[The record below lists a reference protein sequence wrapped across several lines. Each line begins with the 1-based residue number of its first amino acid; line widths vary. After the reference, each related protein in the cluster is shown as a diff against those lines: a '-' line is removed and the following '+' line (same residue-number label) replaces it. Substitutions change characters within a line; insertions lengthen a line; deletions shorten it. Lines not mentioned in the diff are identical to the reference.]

1 MKFLPGVTRLTFG
14 AVFSTAAF
22 IVIGAQ
28 LQFAIGADDSAGAEQ
43 YQTRT
48 EDNRVGVQR
57 DIYEEVPVQTGTPS
71 GGSGNAPEGAPSPVA
86 VSAASPQDNPAGGHW
101 NCWVEEISD
110 FNKTGHC
117 TLLSDD
123 TPADP
128 APAAPAPAPIVL
140 TSHDVATLIVD
151 GSGITLQPPGATVLL
166 HMPLIAYTNP
176 TTRTLTTSVG
186 GTAVDVEVTP
196 ATYTWNWG
204 DGTTFSTTD
213 PGNPYPNQS
222 VTHLYAATA
231 DNVVVSLTTTW
242 TARFKPSGAA
252 DWQPVDGY
260 VTTTQSA
267 PPFNIRR
274 LIPYLS
280 DDAEEH
286 QGH

>member
-1 MKFLPGVTRLTFG
+1 MREKVFTILLSLCALTAG
-14 AVFSTAAF
+14 T
-22 IVIGAQ
+22 
-28 LQFAIGADDSAGAEQ
+28 AGALETSGDHSSRNVDAQ
-43 YQTRT
+43 GY
-48 EDNRVGVQR
+48 DNHVGLTSDV
-57 DIYEEVPVQTGTPS
+57 YEEVPVS
-71 GGSGNAPEGAPSPVA
+71 GGAPADSGS
-86 VSAASPQDNPAGGHW
+86 AGGTGAGVSVAAADPKASRAGGRW

-110 FNKTGHC
+110 LDKKGHC
-117 TLLSDD
+117 ALVADD
-123 TPADP
+123 TPAAA

-151 GSGITLQPPGATVLL
+151 GSGVFIQPPTGTILL

-176 TTRTLTTSVG
+176 TTRTLTTNVG
-186 GTAVDVEVTP
+186 GTSVDVEVTP

-204 DGTTFSTTD
+204 DNTTLSTTD
-213 PGNPYPNQS
+213 PGHPYPNQT
-222 VTHLYAATA
+222 VTHLYATTA
-231 DNVVVSLTTTW
+231 DNVTVTLTTTW
-242 TARFKPSGAA
+242 TARFKPSGAT

-260 VTTTQSA
+260 VTTTQTA

>member
-1 MKFLPGVTRLTFG
+1 MIWKLVATLAIAVPLGGQSFFPAGSQSPTLAHGQKSFDGRGDGQTFEIE
-14 AVFSTAAF
+14 SMMT
-22 IVIGAQ
+22 
-28 LQFAIGADDSAGAEQ
+28 
-43 YQTRT
+43 
-48 EDNRVGVQR
+48 
-57 DIYEEVPVQTGTPS
+57 EEVPVQTGQTS
-71 GGSGNAPEGAPSPVA
+71 GSSENAPEGASSAVA
-86 VSAASPQDNPAGGHW
+86 VSAASPQDNPAGGRW

-110 FNKTGHC
+110 LDKKGHC
-117 TLLSDD
+117 ALVADD
-123 TPADP
+123 TPAAA

-151 GSGITLQPPGATVLL
+151 GSGVFIQPPTGTVLL

-176 TTRTLTTSVG
+176 ATRTLTTSVG
-186 GTAVDVEVTP
+186 GTSVDVEVTP

-213 PGNPYPNQS
+213 PGNPYPNQT

-231 DNVVVSLTTTW
+231 DNVTVTLTTTW
-242 TARFKPSGAA
+242 TARFKPTGAT

-260 VTTTQSA
+260 VTTTQTA

>member
-1 MKFLPGVTRLTFG
+1 M
-14 AVFSTAAF
+14 
-22 IVIGAQ
+22 
-28 LQFAIGADDSAGAEQ
+28 
-43 YQTRT
+43 
-48 EDNRVGVQR
+48 
-57 DIYEEVPVQTGTPS
+57 
-71 GGSGNAPEGAPSPVA
+71 
-86 VSAASPQDNPAGGHW
+86 
-101 NCWVEEISD
+101 EEISD
-110 FNKTGHC
+110 LNKTGHC
-117 TLLSDD
+117 TLQSDD

-151 GSGITLQPPGATVLL
+151 GSGVFIQPPTGTILL

-176 TTRTLTTSVG
+176 TTRTLTTTVA
-186 GTAVDVEVTP
+186 GTSVDVEVTP

-213 PGNPYPNQS
+213 PGNPYPNQT

-231 DNVVVSLTTTW
+231 DNVTVTLTTTW
-242 TARFKPSGAA
+242 TARFKPSGAT

-260 VTTTQSA
+260 VTTTQTA

>member
-1 MKFLPGVTRLTFG
+1 MNKIAIISLIVYTLPILPLPMPEHDPQGSKQTIETRASADQITTESLTV
-14 AVFSTAAF
+14 A
-22 IVIGAQ
+22 
-28 LQFAIGADDSAGAEQ
+28 
-43 YQTRT
+43 
-48 EDNRVGVQR
+48 
-57 DIYEEVPVQTGTPS
+57 EVPVKGGDSTSNVAGAAGS
-71 GGSGNAPEGAPSPVA
+71 SGSGVSVA
-86 VSAASPQDNPAGGHW
+86 AADPKASRAGGRW

-110 FNKTGHC
+110 LDKKGHC
-117 TLLSDD
+117 ALVADD
-123 TPADP
+123 TPAAA

-151 GSGITLQPPGATVLL
+151 GSGVFIQPPTGTVLL

-176 TTRTLTTSVG
+176 ATRTLTTSVG
-186 GTAVDVEVTP
+186 GTSVDVEVTP

-213 PGNPYPNQS
+213 PGNPYPNQT

-231 DNVVVSLTTTW
+231 DNVTVTLTTTW
-242 TARFKPSGAA
+242 TARFKPSGAT

-260 VTTTQSA
+260 VTTTQTA

>member
-1 MKFLPGVTRLTFG
+1 MMRLT
-14 AVFSTAAF
+14 V
-22 IVIGAQ
+22 V
-28 LQFAIGADDSAGAEQ
+28 
-43 YQTRT
+43 
-48 EDNRVGVQR
+48 VGVFVMQSTFFSIPTGDISSPEDQR
-57 DIYEEVPVQTGTPS
+57 GYSGRASGNEVSMASSVYEEVPVQGGPPS
-71 GGSGNAPEGAPSPVA
+71 GDSANPPEGSSSAVA
-86 VSAASPQDNPAGGHW
+86 VSAASPQDNPAGGRW

-110 FNKTGHC
+110 LDKKGHC
-117 TLLSDD
+117 ALVADD
-123 TPADP
+123 TPA
-128 APAAPAPAPIVL
+128 AAAPAVPVPAPIVL

-151 GSGITLQPPGATVLL
+151 GSGVFIQPPTGTVLL

-176 TTRTLTTSVG
+176 ATRTLTTSVG
-186 GTAVDVEVTP
+186 GTSVDVEVTP

-204 DGTTFSTTD
+204 DGTTLSTTD
-213 PGNPYPNQS
+213 PGNPYPNQT

-242 TARFKPSGAA
+242 TARFKPTGAT
-252 DWQPVDGY
+252 DWRPVDGY
-260 VTTTQSA
+260 VTTTQTA

>member
-1 MKFLPGVTRLTFG
+1 MMKTIATLSL
-14 AVFSTAAF
+14 AASTITSLAF
-22 IVIGAQ
+22 PM
-28 LQFAIGADDSAGAEQ
+28 DDSANKDPSGE
-43 YQTRT
+43 
-48 EDNRVGVQR
+48 VGEMSGQAKDSKVELQQSTTQA
-57 DIYEEVPVQTGTPS
+57 VPVPNRNTPAETGGTTSDSNS
-71 GGSGNAPEGAPSPVA
+71 GVSVA
-86 VSAASPQDNPAGGHW
+86 AADPKASRAGGRW

-110 FNKTGHC
+110 LDKKGHC
-117 TLLSDD
+117 ALVADD
-123 TPADP
+123 TPAAA

-151 GSGITLQPPGATVLL
+151 GSGVFIQPPTGTILL

-204 DGTTFSTTD
+204 DGTTLSTTD
-213 PGNPYPNQS
+213 AGQPYPNQT

-231 DNVVVSLTTTW
+231 DNVTVSLTTTW
-242 TARFKPSGAA
+242 TARFKPSGAT

-260 VTTTQSA
+260 VTTTQTA
-267 PPFNIRR
+267 PTFNIRR
-274 LIPYLS
+274 LVPYLS

>member
-1 MKFLPGVTRLTFG
+1 MTALTIAYCAMALLVAQTMPATQGVGTDDQQYFEAHGHGNMVAAESLT
-14 AVFSTAAF
+14 
-22 IVIGAQ
+22 
-28 LQFAIGADDSAGAEQ
+28 
-43 YQTRT
+43 
-48 EDNRVGVQR
+48 
-57 DIYEEVPVQTGTPS
+57 YEEVPVQNSAPPP
-71 GGSGNAPEGAPSPVA
+71 GSGNAAVGSSGAPA
-86 VSAASPQDNPAGGHW
+86 VSAASPQDSPTGGHW

-110 FNKTGHC
+110 LDKKGHC
-117 TLLSDD
+117 ALVADD
-123 TPADP
+123 TPAAA

-151 GSGITLQPPGATVLL
+151 GSGVTLQPPTGTILL

-186 GTAVDVEVTP
+186 GTSVDVEVTP

-213 PGNPYPNQS
+213 AGQPYPNQS

-231 DNVVVSLTTTW
+231 DNVTVTLTTTW
-242 TARFKPSGAA
+242 TARFKPTGAT

-260 VTTTQSA
+260 VTTTQTA

>member
-1 MKFLPGVTRLTFG
+1 MRRPLIALLLICGVIPIFPPSALAAESDNTSSEREIIG
-14 AVFSTAAF
+14 RASDRAVDLDAVT
-22 IVIGAQ
+22 
-28 LQFAIGADDSAGAEQ
+28 
-43 YQTRT
+43 T
-48 EDNRVGVQR
+48 
-57 DIYEEVPVQTGTPS
+57 EEVPVS
-71 GGSGNAPEGAPSPVA
+71 GG
-86 VSAASPQDNPAGGHW
+86 
-101 NCWVEEISD
+101 
-110 FNKTGHC
+110 
-117 TLLSDD
+117 
-123 TPADP
+123 TPADGGNANGP
-128 APAAPAPAPIVL
+128 GSGVSVAAADPQAARDYIVNCILTPYFQSSHDKPVHPCEPTTAASAAAAPAPAPITL

-176 TTRTLTTSVG
+176 ATRTLTTSVG

-213 PGNPYPNQS
+213 PGQPYPNQT

-231 DNVVVSLTTTW
+231 DNVTVTLTTTW
-242 TARFKPSGAA
+242 TARFKPTGAT

-260 VTTTQSA
+260 VTTTQTA